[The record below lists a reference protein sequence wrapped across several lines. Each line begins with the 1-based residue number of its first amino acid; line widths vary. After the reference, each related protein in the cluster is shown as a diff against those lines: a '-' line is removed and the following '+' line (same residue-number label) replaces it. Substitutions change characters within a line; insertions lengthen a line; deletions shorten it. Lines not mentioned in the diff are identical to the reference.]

1 MENEPIAALRRIGVP
16 IRIAVGI
23 RDKSRLDARDLA
35 RRKPVAPV
43 EDSAIENCDRR
54 TKPMRA
60 LMSTTRSANSS
71 PFISGKN
78 AVNPRPRAL
87 AWLFK
92 HIHTRRLRSGA
103 DPTWLMITFAN
114 QDDLK

>member
-1 MENEPIAALRRIGVP
+1 MTISPMARAHATYRISP
-16 IRIAVGI
+16 ARSW
-23 RDKSRLDARDLA
+23 KSGF
-35 RRKPVAPV
+35 
-43 EDSAIENCDRR
+43 IENCVRR
-54 TKPMRA
+54 TKPMR
-60 LMSTTRSANSS
+60 
-71 PFISGKN
+71 